1 MQRGS
6 RIYVAGGGTM
16 IGRAI
21 VRRLEAEGLQPIA
34 ADEEPDYRDRAAVE
48 TFLERVAGGIG
59 EPIELLE
66 ARCGSTPTVV
76 EGRLGQVV
84 QAIVEAVDAEL
95 RGQDG

>member
-48 TFLERVAGGIG
+48 TLLRQTPAGVRLRRGRRDRRASPATPRG
-59 EPIELLE
+59 LPI
-66 ARCGSTPTVV
+66 
-76 EGRLGQVV
+76 
-84 QAIVEAVDAEL
+84 
-95 RGQDG
+95 